1 MNPKIM
7 TLERL
12 ATISAIH
19 DLVGTRPDHRWGRA
33 SLVGRRSDGHSIA
46 SWFDAHSTDYRVQLV
61 RESILSSAPW
71 SDLLR
76 VQIPKKNGIDTRAV
90 DMPVVVDQAR
100 LYPIADWASQ
110 HAEAV
115 LSPVAVAF
123 RRGRQLHQTILGA
136 HEDALSRPFAC
147 VIDIKGFYDNVS
159 WSLADQAIDKFPADE
174 AVKLLLGDL
183 VRAPVIDRKT
193 REPIGRTMGLV
204 QGLSPSP
211 VLANLILND
220 WDRQVAHAVSKFGV
234 SIRRYCDDIL
244 LLAASMTALLRAVEI
259 VTDRLARLGFRV
271 KEGTGRP
278 VNTRQEE
285 VTWLGVSI
293 GPEGL
298 RVPEIVI
305 VSKAR
310 EIQGDIDHGVLSSQ
324 GLEDLLIGLLE
335 HYRRVL
341 PLDRAQTVITQM
353 RERLDLSQLSQEK
366 EVSKTLKH
374 LFTDHTSHG
383 LKHREMDALDGN
395 QWSKKTEQEPKLDQ
409 IWIGHCS
416 GMLGRPD
423 AKTRASST
431 GAPAQSAPAAV
442 ENGTVWRIGVWVD
455 GPHQAHVIARRV
467 DDQWH
472 EGWAFADKESLSV
485 PEIVVRALADGLRRL
500 HDRGATEV
508 TVVVTDRTLHGYG
521 WRGWDVRSL
530 RMHVALQQLQSAR
543 ASIRLL
549 WQPGRRFAKLATSH
563 HLGVSS

>member
-1 MNPKIM
+1 MNPNIM

-12 ATISAIH
+12 AAISVVH
-19 DLVGTRPDHRWGRA
+19 DIVGARPDRRWGRA
-33 SLVGRRSDGHSIA
+33 SLVGRRSDGYSIA
-46 SWFDAHSTDYRVQLV
+46 TWFDAHSVDARVQLV
-61 RESILSSAPW
+61 RDSILGSAPW
-71 SDLLR
+71 SDLWRAL
-76 VQIPKKNGIDTRAV
+76 IPKKSGIDTRAV

-136 HEDALSRPFAC
+136 HQDALSRPFAC
-147 VIDIKGFYDNVS
+147 VIDIKAFYDNVS
-159 WSLADQAIDKFPADE
+159 WKLADQAIDRLPADD

-183 VRAPVIDRKT
+183 VRAPVVNRTT
-193 REPIGRTMGLV
+193 RERVSRTIGLV

-220 WDRQVAHAVSKFGV
+220 WDRQVAHAVSRFGV

-244 LLAASMTALLRAVEI
+244 LLAGSMTALLRAVEI

-271 KEGTGRP
+271 KDGTGRP
-278 VNTRQEE
+278 VNTCQEE
-285 VTWLGVSI
+285 VAWLGVSI

-298 RVPEIVI
+298 RVPESVI
-305 VSKAR
+305 MSKAS
-310 EIQGDIDHGVLSSQ
+310 EIQGDIDHGVLSLK

-335 HYRRVL
+335 HYRRVI
-341 PLDRAQTVITQM
+341 PPDRFQTAVTTI
-353 RERLDLSQLSQEK
+353 RDRLDLSRLSHER
-366 EVSKTLKH
+366 EVSRTLKH
-374 LFTDHTSHG
+374 FFTDHTPHG
-383 LKHREMDALDGN
+383 LKHRKLDALDGR
-395 QWSKKTEQEPKLDQ
+395 QWSKKTEQEPKLEL
-409 IWIGHCS
+409 IWLGHCS

-442 ENGTVWRIGVWVD
+442 ENGTAWRIGVWVD
-455 GPHQAHVIARRV
+455 GPHRAQVIARQV
-467 DDQWH
+467 GDQWH
-472 EGWAFADKESLSV
+472 EGWAFADNESLSV

-500 HDRGATEV
+500 RDRGATEV
-508 TVVVTDRTLHGYG
+508 TVVVTDQTLHGYG
-521 WRGWDVRSL
+521 WRGWDVHSL

-543 ASIRLL
+543 ASIKLI
-549 WQPGRRFAKLATSH
+549 WQPGRRFAKLATSR